1 MNFITIAGALGKDAE
16 LRFLNDGT
24 PILSFSVADSQG
36 RDKPTIWWNCSLFG
50 KRAESMQQYLSKG
63 TKVTVCGSVTERE
76 WKDKEGNPR
85 KSMDVRVNEI
95 ALQSSRQENAA
106 QQPRE
111 STNARKP
118 APTQNGGGTGFDDMD
133 DDVPFRDPLARRGYH
148 LAV

>member
-1 MNFITIAGALGKDAE
+1 MNSITIAGVTGKDAE
-16 LRFLNDGT
+16 LRSLNDGT

-36 RDKPTIWWNCSLFG
+36 RDKPTIWWNCSMFG
-50 KRAESMQQYLSKG
+50 KRAESMQQYLAKG

-95 ALQSSRQENAA
+95 ALQSSQERGQD

-111 STNARKP
+111 TTNARRP
-118 APTQNGGGTGFDDMD
+118 APTQNQSGFEDMADDI
-133 DDVPFRDPLARRGYH
+133 PF
-148 LAV
+148 

>member
-1 MNFITIAGALGKDAE
+1 MNSITIAGVTGKDAE
-16 LRFLNDGT
+16 LRSLNDGT

-50 KRAESMQQYLSKG
+50 KRAESMQQYLTKG

-95 ALQSSRQENAA
+95 ALQSSRQD

-111 STNARKP
+111 TTNARRP
-118 APTQNGGGTGFDDMD
+118 APTQNPSGFEDMA
-133 DDVPFRDPLARRGYH
+133 DDVPF
-148 LAV
+148 